1 MGFVLDIILAAVIL
15 ISPFL
20 GLKQGIV
27 RTAVGFVGGI
37 FALAASAVLS
47 GFAADL
53 FCGMVGQSHAATP
66 LEYNFIRIIAA
77 VVLFVALQLLVF
89 PAGRALDLFF
99 HLPGLNMVNRLLG
112 ALFGALK
119 GAVFAVLLCALL
131 TLALPY
137 LKADGEPLPPE
148 TLGESRLYGVLYEE
162 NPVAQLF
169 AQE

>member
-15 ISPFL
+15 ISLFL

-89 PAGRALDLFF
+89 LAGRALDLFF

-119 GAVFAVLLCALL
+119 GAVFAVRPAHPGA
-131 TLALPY
+131 ALPEGGRGTPSPGN
-137 LKADGEPLPPE
+137 AG
-148 TLGESRLYGVLYEE
+148 GVAA
-162 NPVAQLF
+162 VRGSV
-169 AQE
+169 